1 MRGNDHECSLLEAGA
16 FKAKAL
22 AGWDAANDV
31 EIVFSVGEQNT
42 EKQRRAVDAMIAA
55 PNTGKALS
63 NVRHVEPPD
72 LTPSKVFDSW
82 RRSGAHYTHGVLCR
96 NTLRS
101 KRLFAEAQLAQLT
114 AADEEMAACL
124 QPCGAKGRSRSGRCA
139 VRGSRHIFRWTLRVP
154 ARPPRPW
161 R

>member
-96 NTLRS
+96 NTPAVEATFCRS
-101 KRLFAEAQLAQLT
+101 
-114 AADEEMAACL
+114 AAGAAHS
-124 QPCGAKGRSRSGRCA
+124 CGRRNGGLPA
-139 VRGSRHIFRWTLRVP
+139 TL
-154 ARPPRPW
+154 W